1 GVMRGESGVALLLAA
16 VALAVAAVPEGLP
29 TVVTLALAVGVQ
41 RMVKGH
47 VLVRR
52 MQAVETLGSAT
63 VICTDK
69 TGTLTLGIM
78 EVREVWP
85 PESARRVLEVAA
97 ACCDAELPA
106 EGQGAGAGDPTELA
120 LLVAARAKGVER
132 ADVER
137 ERPRVSEQPFDSDRR
152 RMSIL
157 RSDGV
162 LYVKGALEALL
173 PLCKQVPPGVTE
185 ALASLAGRAL
195 RVLAVAEGRGPEE
208 RDLT

>member
-1 GVMRGESGVALLLAA
+1 MELLLSA

-41 RMVKGH
+41 RMAKGH

-52 MQAVETLGSAT
+52 MQAVEALGSAT

-69 TGTLTLGIM
+69 TGTLTRGIM

-85 PESARRVLEVAA
+85 PEATQRVLEVAA

-106 EGQGAGAGDPTELA
+106 VGAQGPGAGDPTELA
-120 LLVAARAKGVER
+120 LLAAARARGVER
-132 ADVER
+132 SDVER

-152 RMSIL
+152 RMSVL

-162 LYVKGALEALL
+162 LYVKGALEVLL
-173 PLCKQVPPGVTE
+173 PLCRQVPPGVAE

-195 RVLAVAEGRGPEE
+195 RVLAVAEGKGPDE
-208 RDLT
+208 RELTLVGL